1 MKHSFINYMC
11 GAFSLLLSAGLA
23 GCEDTYKVAPLAE
36 VVDLTMT
43 VDNNNLAMG
52 ETMYITFDV
61 TDKESQ
67 TANEEFDIKLN
78 VTANGLEDATTLF
91 ENFPSAIVFG
101 KGESSKTI
109 SIPVKK
115 EGISGS
121 YAVNLNAFARG
132 YTIGNASQS
141 VQVADY
147 HYTTISLKN
156 NADNEVREN
165 QTFTLVASVNVPV
178 KEDVTV
184 KVTPGTGLK
193 DKVDE
198 MPSQLVILAG
208 SSTAESDPIT
218 MESDPKTTEDETFD
232 INFETNSQTYPLSA
246 GRLKITKI
254 DIHKGMG
261 TQIMD
266 ERWLY
271 EDADEM
277 YVSEAR
283 QKDIEAW
290 GPSQSYRLMREG
302 DPHPNA
308 GKVLPEGKWK
318 FYRAYEFHNVAFC
331 KKPTKTNDG
340 SWTNEDYPQGFADQ
354 NTQAVETGGAVDNAR
369 YTWITSEGYLR
380 MITLKE
386 QTKSK
391 RNQQTFNFGTSALY
405 ANKFNSNNTNN
416 HNYAP
421 QNIRI
426 YPGMRIEVRARI
438 RGAKARMLPGIW
450 LQGNQAQGGDNP
462 WVVWPAYGEI
472 DVMENNTL
480 ANANTVEQTFHVG
493 TIVDNK
499 HYNPTIDAK
508 RVGFSGTV
516 DQFNI
521 YWTEWLDNET
531 VTMGINGIETIRIT
545 KAEVEKNGYQWPFT
559 DQINDEGLHLLLTM
573 MFLGKAAPN
582 DSESAAYAG
591 ITYQDA
597 RTSQY
602 SGADSPI
609 PRMEIDWV
617 RFYTDNTYNT
627 HGKQF
632 NPIILY

>member
-246 GRLKITKI
+246 DRLKITKI

-290 GPSQSYRLMREG
+290 GPSQSYRLMHEG

-573 MFLGKAAPN
+573 MFLGKVAPN

-602 SGADSPI
+602 KNGN
-609 PRMEIDWV
+609 RL
-617 RFYTDNTYNT
+617 
-627 HGKQF
+627 GK
-632 NPIILY
+632 ILHRQHLQHAREAIQSHNSVLIRPGGQS

>member
-1 MKHSFINYMC
+1 M
-11 GAFSLLLSAGLA
+11 
-23 GCEDTYKVAPLAE
+23 
-36 VVDLTMT
+36 
-43 VDNNNLAMG
+43 
-52 ETMYITFDV
+52 
-61 TDKESQ
+61 
-67 TANEEFDIKLN
+67 
-78 VTANGLEDATTLF
+78 
-91 ENFPSAIVFG
+91 
-101 KGESSKTI
+101 
-109 SIPVKK
+109 
-115 EGISGS
+115 
-121 YAVNLNAFARG
+121 
-132 YTIGNASQS
+132 
-141 VQVADY
+141 ADY

-290 GPSQSYRLMREG
+290 GPSQSYRLMHEG

-438 RGAKARMLPGIW
+438 RGMPRPECCR
-450 LQGNQAQGGDNP
+450 
-462 WVVWPAYGEI
+462 AYGFRETRHREEI
-472 DVMENNTL
+472 THGS
-480 ANANTVEQTFHVG
+480 FG
-493 TIVDNK
+493 
-499 HYNPTIDAK
+499 
-508 RVGFSGTV
+508 
-516 DQFNI
+516 
-521 YWTEWLDNET
+521 
-531 VTMGINGIETIRIT
+531 
-545 KAEVEKNGYQWPFT
+545 
-559 DQINDEGLHLLLTM
+559 LLTA
-573 MFLGKAAPN
+573 K
-582 DSESAAYAG
+582 S
-591 ITYQDA
+591 T
-597 RTSQY
+597 
-602 SGADSPI
+602 
-609 PRMEIDWV
+609 
-617 RFYTDNTYNT
+617 
-627 HGKQF
+627 
-632 NPIILY
+632 